1 MRRLVPSVAALLAVL
16 ALTSAAGAG
25 AAPLRVTITEVGGAS
40 FPDRAFV
47 LTLPR
52 PVPLGAAAVEV
63 TENGS
68 SVHALR
74 LASSSGREGRNL
86 GVVLVV
92 DASDSMR
99 GAPIDNA
106 LQAARSFAAQQAP
119 LQRLGVLAFN
129 RRVQALAPLTTR
141 SRAVAAALGTR
152 PRLAYGT
159 HIFDATSAAIA
170 SLARAHLAG
179 GAVVLL
185 SDGAD
190 TGSAHSL
197 AQVVAQA
204 RAAHVRIFAVG
215 LRSKAF
221 DPRALRTLA
230 DGAGG
235 AYVEA
240 ASAASLAPIFQQ
252 LGAQLAH
259 QYVLRYR
266 SLSNPGT
273 RVRVRIVIPE
283 LGAAGETAYVTPKV
297 GHHASGVF
305 HQPFADVLWGSPVT
319 MVLVVLVVAA
329 LAAFALVVTLRTRPT
344 HVRARIGEFVSIA
357 GADTSAPAAA
367 PPPPSRPLDRA
378 ARSLSRLAWWQAL
391 TEELQL
397 AQISVEPIVLAA
409 GTLLVTLFATW
420 LLALLSPIA
429 ALLGL
434 GVPFAVVAAIR
445 SRAGKVRS
453 AFEEQLPDN
462 LSVLASAMRAGHS
475 FVGAL
480 SVVADDAPEP
490 SRSEFVRVIGDE
502 RLGVPLEDALGV
514 VVRRMR
520 SVDLEQVSLV
530 AALQR
535 DAGGNMAEI
544 LGGVADAVRER
555 AELRRL
561 VKSLTANGRFSAIIV
576 TALPIVLLIAV
587 SVISPGYAS
596 PLFHDPLGRTL
607 LAIGAV
613 SLTAGAI
620 VSRRIARID
629 V

>member
-1 MRRLVPSVAALLAVL
+1 MRRLVASLAALLA
-16 ALTSAAGAG
+16 ATSAAGAG
-25 AAPLRVTITEVGGAS
+25 AAPARVTITEVGGAS

-52 PVPLGAAAVEV
+52 PVPLGAAAVQV
-63 TENGS
+63 TENGRP
-68 SVHALR
+68 VHALR
-74 LASSSGREGRNL
+74 VASTSGRGGNNL

-99 GAPIDNA
+99 GAPINNA
-106 LQAARSFAAQQAP
+106 LQAARAFAAQQAP

-129 RRVQALAPLTTR
+129 SRVQALAPLTTR
-141 SRAVAAALGTR
+141 SRAVAAALRAR

-170 SLARAHLAG
+170 ALVHAHLAG

-190 TGSAHSL
+190 TGSGHSL
-197 AQVVAQA
+197 DQVVAEA
-204 RAAHVRIFAVG
+204 RAAHVRIFSVG

-221 DPRALRTLA
+221 DPGALRHLA

-240 ASAASLAPIFQQ
+240 ASAASLAPIFHQ

-273 RVRVRIVIPE
+273 HVRVRIVIPE
-283 LGAAGETAYVTPKV
+283 LGAAGETAYVTPRLV
-297 GHHASGVF
+297 HHAGGVF
-305 HQPFADVLWGSPVT
+305 HQPFADVLWGSSLT
-319 MVLVVLVVAA
+319 MVLVVLAVAA
-329 LAAFALVVTLRTRPT
+329 LSAFAFVVLVRTRPT
-344 HVRARIGEFVSIA
+344 HVRARIGEFVSVA
-357 GADTSAPAAA
+357 GADPGAPA
-367 PPPPSRPLDRA
+367 PPSARPLDGA
-378 ARSLSRLAWWQAL
+378 ARSLSRLAWWQQL

-397 AQISVEPIVLAA
+397 AQIRVEPIVLAA
-409 GTLLVTLFATW
+409 ATLLVTGLATW
-420 LLALLSPIA
+420 LLALLSPVA

-434 GVPFAVVAAIR
+434 GLPFAVVAAVR

-480 SVVADDAPEP
+480 SVVADDSPEP
-490 SRSEFVRVIGDE
+490 SRSEFVRAIGDE

-520 SVDLEQVSLV
+520 SVDLEQVALV

-544 LGGVADAVRER
+544 LAGVADTVRER

-561 VKSLTANGRFSAIIV
+561 VKTLTATGRLSAVIV
-576 TALPIVLLIAV
+576 TMLPIVLLVVV
-587 SVISPGYAS
+587 SVMSPGYAA
-596 PLFHDPLGRTL
+596 PLFHDPVGRTL

-613 SLTAGAI
+613 TLTAGAI
-620 VSRRIARID
+620 VTRRITRID